1 MNFNTKE
8 TLIGLQCLGLDLEN
22 GISTEILVK
31 ELEDLTG
38 IRQVSNGSKVI
49 RRDCPT
55 FSKFKYEIS
64 YGVNGE
70 VISYTFKGYKNSSDL
85 ITEHSQDI
93 LRLKDKI
100 KSLQE
105 SIEDLEFAILDII
118 TQDSFIRIAVKPR
131 GLARGYKAAIR

>member
-8 TLIGLQCLGLDLEN
+8 TLIGLQCLGLDLET
-22 GISTEILVK
+22 GKSTEILVK

-38 IRQVSNGSKVI
+38 IRQVSNGSRII
-49 RRDCPT
+49 RRDCAT
-55 FSKFKYEIS
+55 FSKFKYQIS

-70 VISYTFKGYKNSSDL
+70 VISYIFNGYKDSSDL

-100 KSLQE
+100 KSLYE
-105 SIEDLEFAILDII
+105 NIEDLEFAMLDIL
-118 TQDSFIRIAVKPR
+118 TQDEFKFSKEDL
-131 GLARGYKAAIR
+131 GL

>member
-8 TLIGLQCLGLDLEN
+8 TLIGLQCLGLDLET
-22 GISTEILVK
+22 GKSAEILVK

-38 IRQVSNGSKVI
+38 IRQVSNGSRVI
-49 RRDCPT
+49 RRDCAT
-55 FSKFKYEIS
+55 FSKFKYQIS

-70 VISYTFKGYKNSSDL
+70 VISYTFNGYKDSSDL

-100 KSLQE
+100 KSLYE
-105 SIEDLEFAILDII
+105 NIEDLEFAMLDIL
-118 TQDSFIRIAVKPR
+118 TQDEFKFSKEDL
-131 GLARGYKAAIR
+131 GL

>member
-8 TLIGLQCLGLDLEN
+8 SLIGLQCLGLDLET
-22 GISTEILVK
+22 GKSTEIFVK

-38 IRQVSNGSKVI
+38 IRQVSNGSKII

-55 FSKFKYEIS
+55 FSKFKYQIS

-70 VISYTFKGYKNSSDL
+70 VISYTFNGYKDSSDL
-85 ITEHSQDI
+85 ITEHLQDI

-118 TQDSFIRIAVKPR
+118 TQDSFIFSKEDL
-131 GLARGYKAAIR
+131 GL

>member
-8 TLIGLQCLGLDLEN
+8 TLIGLQCLGLDLET
-22 GISTEILVK
+22 GKSTEILVK

-38 IRQVSNGSKVI
+38 IRQVSNGSRII
-49 RRDCPT
+49 RRDCAT
-55 FSKFKYEIS
+55 FSKFKYQIS

-70 VISYTFKGYKNSSDL
+70 VISYIFNGYKDSSDL

-100 KSLQE
+100 KSLYE
-105 SIEDLEFAILDII
+105 NIEDLELAMLDIL
-118 TQDSFIRIAVKPR
+118 TQDEFKFSKEDLV
-131 GLARGYKAAIR
+131 L

>member
-1 MNFNTKE
+1 M
-8 TLIGLQCLGLDLEN
+8 LISNLKTPPALGLDLET
-22 GISTEILVK
+22 GKSTEIFVK

-70 VISYTFKGYKNSSDL
+70 VISYTFKGYKSSSDL
-85 ITEHSQDI
+85 ITQHSQDI

-105 SIEDLEFAILDII
+105 SIEDLDFAILDII
-118 TQDSFIRIAVKPR
+118 TQESFTFSKEDL
-131 GLARGYKAAIR
+131 GL

>member
-8 TLIGLQCLGLDLEN
+8 TLIGLQCLGLDLETGN
-22 GISTEILVK
+22 STEILVK

-38 IRQVSNGSKVI
+38 IRQVSNGSRII
-49 RRDCPT
+49 RRDCAT
-55 FSKFKYEIS
+55 FSKFKYQIS

-70 VISYTFKGYKNSSDL
+70 VISYTFNGYKDSSDL

-100 KSLQE
+100 KSLYE
-105 SIEDLEFAILDII
+105 NIEDLEFAMLDIL
-118 TQDSFIRIAVKPR
+118 TQDEFKFSKEDL
-131 GLARGYKAAIR
+131 GL

>member
-8 TLIGLQCLGLDLEN
+8 TLIGLQCLGLDLET
-22 GISTEILVK
+22 GKSTEILVK
-31 ELEDLTG
+31 ELEYLTG
-38 IRQVSNGSKVI
+38 IRQVSNGSKIV

-70 VISYTFKGYKNSSDL
+70 VISYKFNGYKSSNDL
-85 ITEHSQDI
+85 VTQHSQDI

-105 SIEDLEFAILDII
+105 SIEDLDFAILDII
-118 TQDSFIRIAVKPR
+118 TQESFTFGKEDL
-131 GLARGYKAAIR
+131 GL

>member
-8 TLIGLQCLGLDLEN
+8 TLIGLQCLGLDLET
-22 GISTEILVK
+22 GKSTEILVK

-70 VISYTFKGYKNSSDL
+70 VISYTFKGYKSSIDL
-85 ITEHSQDI
+85 ITQHSQDI

-105 SIEDLEFAILDII
+105 SIEDLDFAILEII
-118 TQDSFIRIAVKPR
+118 TQESFIFGKEDL
-131 GLARGYKAAIR
+131 GL

>member
-8 TLIGLQCLGLDLEN
+8 TLIGLQCLGLDLET
-22 GISTEILVK
+22 GKSAEILVK

-38 IRQVSNGSKVI
+38 IRQVSNGSRII
-49 RRDCPT
+49 RRDCAT
-55 FSKFKYEIS
+55 FSKFKYQIS

-70 VISYTFKGYKNSSDL
+70 VISYIFNGYKDSSDL

-100 KSLQE
+100 KCLYE
-105 SIEDLEFAILDII
+105 NIEDLEFAMLDIL
-118 TQDSFIRIAVKPR
+118 TQDEFKFSKEDL
-131 GLARGYKAAIR
+131 GL

>member
-8 TLIGLQCLGLDLEN
+8 TLIGLQCLGLDLET
-22 GISTEILVK
+22 GKSTEILVK

-38 IRQVSNGSKVI
+38 IRQVSNGSRII
-49 RRDCPT
+49 RRDCAT
-55 FSKFKYEIS
+55 FSKFKYQMS

-70 VISYTFKGYKNSSDL
+70 VISYTFNGYKDSSDL

-100 KSLQE
+100 KSLYE
-105 SIEDLEFAILDII
+105 NIEDLEFAMLDIL
-118 TQDSFIRIAVKPR
+118 TQDEFKFSKEDL
-131 GLARGYKAAIR
+131 GL

>member
-8 TLIGLQCLGLDLEN
+8 TLIGLQCLGLDLET
-22 GISTEILVK
+22 GKSTEILVK

-38 IRQVSNGSKVI
+38 IRQVSNGSRII
-49 RRDCPT
+49 RRDCAT
-55 FSKFKYEIS
+55 FSKFKYQIS

-70 VISYTFKGYKNSSDL
+70 VISYIFNGYKDSSDL

-100 KSLQE
+100 KYLYE
-105 SIEDLEFAILDII
+105 NIEDLEFAMLNIL
-118 TQDSFIRIAVKPR
+118 TQDEFKFSKEDLV
-131 GLARGYKAAIR
+131 L

>member
-8 TLIGLQCLGLDLEN
+8 TLIGLQCLGLDLET
-22 GISTEILVK
+22 GKSPEILVK

-38 IRQVSNGSKVI
+38 IRQVSNGSRII
-49 RRDCPT
+49 RRDCAT
-55 FSKFKYEIS
+55 FSKFKYQIS

-70 VISYTFKGYKNSSDL
+70 VISYIFNGYKDSSDL

-100 KSLQE
+100 KSLYE
-105 SIEDLEFAILDII
+105 NIEDLEFAMLDIL
-118 TQDSFIRIAVKPR
+118 TQEEFKFSKEDLV
-131 GLARGYKAAIR
+131 L

>member
-8 TLIGLQCLGLDLEN
+8 TLIGLQCLGLDLET
-22 GISTEILVK
+22 GKSTEILVK

-38 IRQVSNGSKVI
+38 IRQVSNGSRII
-49 RRDCPT
+49 RRDCAT
-55 FSKFKYEIS
+55 FSKFKYQIS

-70 VISYTFKGYKNSSDL
+70 VISYIFNGYKDSSDL

-100 KSLQE
+100 KCLYE
-105 SIEDLEFAILDII
+105 NIEDLEFAMLDILA
-118 TQDSFIRIAVKPR
+118 QDEFKFSKEDL
-131 GLARGYKAAIR
+131 GL

>member
-8 TLIGLQCLGLDLEN
+8 TLIGLQCLGLDLET
-22 GISTEILVK
+22 GKSTEIFVK

-70 VISYTFKGYKNSSDL
+70 VISYTFKGYKSSSDL
-85 ITEHSQDI
+85 ITQHSQDI

-105 SIEDLEFAILDII
+105 SIEDLDFAILDII
-118 TQDSFIRIAVKPR
+118 TQESFIFSKEDL
-131 GLARGYKAAIR
+131 GL

>member
-8 TLIGLQCLGLDLEN
+8 TLIGLQCLGLDLET
-22 GISTEILVK
+22 GKSTEIFVS

-38 IRQVSNGSKVI
+38 IRQVSNGSKII

-55 FSKFKYEIS
+55 FSKFKYHIS

-70 VISYTFKGYKNSSDL
+70 VISYTFNGYKDSTDL
-85 ITEHSQDI
+85 ISEYSQDI

-100 KSLQE
+100 KDLYE
-105 SIEDLEFAILDII
+105 SIECLEFAMLDIL
-118 TQDSFIRIAVKPR
+118 TQDHFTFGKEDL
-131 GLARGYKAAIR
+131 GL

>member
-8 TLIGLQCLGLDLEN
+8 TLIGLQCLGLDLET
-22 GISTEILVK
+22 GKSTEIFVS

-38 IRQVSNGSKVI
+38 IRQVSNGSKII

-70 VISYTFKGYKNSSDL
+70 VISYTFNGYKDSTDL
-85 ITEHSQDI
+85 ISEHSQDI

-105 SIEDLEFAILDII
+105 SIEDLELSMLGILI
-118 TQDSFIRIAVKPR
+118 QDHFTFGKEDL
-131 GLARGYKAAIR
+131 GL